1 MSKTE
6 EASLNKQSD
15 EIVDSQAEDVIKKD
29 SINEG
34 REITI
39 TSLKY
44 NPSNPDSKPTFRD
57 YKLKETPGM
66 TLYIALTKIKSTID
80 HDLSSDFVC
89 RAGICG
95 ACGMLVNGKPQLACK
110 TLTSD
115 FENGKIE
122 LLPLP
127 TFKLIKD
134 LSVDTGSWMKN
145 MSIRVNSWIVA
156 NEPTDISKIEKKIE
170 PEVAEEI
177 FELDRCI
184 ECGLCVASC
193 STAIMREDF
202 VGAVGLNRVARFQ
215 IDPHDSRSDEDFYEL
230 IGDDDGIFGCMS
242 LLACEDHCPK
252 NLPLQSK
259 IAYMRRKM
267 VKV

>member
-1 MSKTE
+1 MS
-6 EASLNKQSD
+6 
-15 EIVDSQAEDVIKKD
+15 
-29 SINEG
+29 

-39 TSLKY
+39 TTLKY
-44 NPSNPDSKPTFRD
+44 NPSDENSQPTFVD
-57 YKLKETPGM
+57 YTLEETPGM
-66 TLYIALTKIKSTID
+66 TLYIALSKIKASID

-95 ACGMLVNGKPQLACK
+95 ACGMIINGKPKLACR
-110 TLTSD
+110 TLTSE
-115 FENGKIE
+115 FEDGKIE

-145 MSIRVNSWIVA
+145 MSMRVNSWIVS
-156 NEPTDISKIEKKIE
+156 NEECDISKMEKRIE
-170 PEVAEEI
+170 PEVADEI

-184 ECGLCVASC
+184 ECGLCVAGC
-193 STAIMREDF
+193 ATAIMREDF
-202 VGAVGLNRVARFQ
+202 VGAVGLNRVARFS
-215 IDPHDSRSDEDFYEL
+215 IDPHDTRTDEDFYEL
-230 IGDDDGIFGCMS
+230 IGDDEGIFGCMS
-242 LLACEDHCPK
+242 LLSCEDHCPK
-252 NLPLQSK
+252 DLPLQSK

>member
-1 MSKTE
+1 MTMS
-6 EASLNKQSD
+6 
-15 EIVDSQAEDVIKKD
+15 
-29 SINEG
+29 

-39 TSLKY
+39 TALKY
-44 NPSNPDSKPTFRD
+44 NPSNPYSKPKFVD
-57 YKLKETPGM
+57 YTLEETPGM
-66 TLYIALTKIKSTID
+66 TLYIALTKIKALID

-95 ACGMLVNGKPQLACK
+95 ACGMLINGKPKLACK
-110 TLTSD
+110 TLTSE
-115 FENGKIE
+115 FEDGKIE

-127 TFKLIKD
+127 TFNLIKD
-134 LSVDTGSWMKN
+134 LSVDTGTWMDN

-156 NEPTDISKIEKKIE
+156 NEPTDISKIEKPIE
-170 PEVAEEI
+170 PKVAEEV

-184 ECGLCVASC
+184 ECGCCVASC
-193 STAIMREDF
+193 STAIMRKEF

-215 IDPHDSRSDEDFYEL
+215 IDPHDTRTDEDFYEL
-230 IGDDDGIFGCMS
+230 IGDDEGIFGCMS

-252 NLPLQSK
+252 DLPLQSK

-267 VKV
+267 VKVK